1 MEDES
6 LIISILRDVQTKTS
20 AFDDRLRAIET
31 KLVGQDRC
39 TKIMEGYEE
48 RMRAVETSCIRYE
61 SLKEEIEEGHKRLTD
76 RVTCNETNIQ
86 GLLDQ
91 QRLVNLTWRTVK
103 SNQVVGTFAAALGFI
118 GVGVYWGRVNDLIS
132 MYGLHIT
139 LIIISS
145 IAIVLILSWKGRRK
159 MAQAVEYGKVRGLF
173 TV

>member
-1 MEDES
+1 MDNET
-6 LIISILRDVQTKTS
+6 LMLSIMTDIQTKTNK
-20 AFDDRLRAIET
+20 FDERLRAIET

-61 SLKEEIEEGHKRLTD
+61 SLKEEIEEGHKKLTD
-76 RVTCNETNIQ
+76 RVAANETNIQ
-86 GLLDQ
+86 CILDQ
-91 QRLVNLTWRTVK
+91 RRLVDLTWRTEK
-103 SNQVVGTFAAALGFI
+103 SNPVMGTFTTLLGLI

-145 IAIVLILSWKGRRK
+145 IAIVLILGWIGRRK
-159 MAQAVEYGKVRGLF
+159 VAHAVEKGKEVKF
-173 TV
+173 WSI